1 MSRVPKVKWHRCIF
15 RLEGACWFCGGGAE
29 TVDHAKPRSRGGS
42 NRDDNLYPA
51 CFRCNNL
58 KSDATVAEFRRIV
71 RLLVCRRLFSMG
83 IVIRDWKEFP
93 IKFYGEGNPFPYVYL
108 NK

>member
-1 MSRVPKVKWHRCIF
+1 MSRVPKVKWHRCIWKKGG
-15 RLEGACWFCGGGAE
+15 LCWFCGGVAE

-58 KSDATVAEFRRIV
+58 KSDCTVAEFRRIV
-71 RLLVCRRLFSMG
+71 RLLVCRSLLSKG
-83 IVIRDWKEFP
+83 IIVRCWEKFP
-93 IKFYGEGNPFPYVYL
+93 IKFYGEGNAHPFL
-108 NK
+108 F